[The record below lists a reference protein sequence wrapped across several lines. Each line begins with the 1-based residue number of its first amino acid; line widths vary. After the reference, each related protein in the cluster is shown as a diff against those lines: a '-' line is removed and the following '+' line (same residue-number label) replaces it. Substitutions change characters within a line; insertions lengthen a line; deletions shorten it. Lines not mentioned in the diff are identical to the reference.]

1 MNKIITL
8 IFLLIFCHPALA
20 NWMLYKSSADPRTN
34 DYSVLL
40 DLSLIVIYIYLW
52 YRYLHNWTVEN
63 AYYGAIF
70 PMMVT
75 LLSFFYRELYVLIR
89 EFLMNLF

>member
-20 NWMLYKSSADPRTN
+20 NWMLYQASADARTN

-70 PMMVT
+70 PMIVT
-75 LLSFFYRELYVLIR
+75 LLSLFYRELYVLIR
-89 EFLMNLF
+89 GFLINLF